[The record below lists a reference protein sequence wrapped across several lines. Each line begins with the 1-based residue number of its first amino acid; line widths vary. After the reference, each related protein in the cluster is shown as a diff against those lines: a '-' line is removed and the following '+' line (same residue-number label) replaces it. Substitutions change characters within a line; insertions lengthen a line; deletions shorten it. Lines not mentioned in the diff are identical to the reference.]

1 MSRESNNIFSENS
14 VSQKEEKNIEISQP
28 SDIDWSVPVEAVPL
42 PSKGLIYPEGNF
54 FHNKEFVEI
63 KSMTAK
69 EEDILMSQAYIKKG
83 VVIDELVRSCI
94 NKVGVD
100 PSDLIAGD
108 KMALAITIR
117 ITGYGPDYIFEHKCT
132 NCGETSEINYNLSEL
147 GIKRIG
153 ANPVSPGKNA
163 FEYTLPVS
171 RRNVVFKLLTSKDE
185 EEITRQRE
193 NTTRLSDK
201 DDLVTGS
208 LLNGIISVDG
218 VTDKVKIHK
227 FINNMPAR
235 DSKML
240 RKYIREISPGLD
252 MDISVKC
259 PACQTSSTVRLPIN
273 SELFYPE

>member
-1 MSRESNNIFSENS
+1 MSRESNNIFSEKPEA
-14 VSQKEEKNIEISQP
+14 QTKER
-28 SDIDWSVPVEAVPL
+28 DIDLTQPGDIEWSVPVEAVPL

-83 VVIDELVRSCI
+83 IVIDELVRSCI

-117 ITGYGPDYIFEHKCT
+117 ITGYGPDYLFEHNCP
-132 NCGETSEINYNLSEL
+132 NCGETSEINYNLSNL

-153 ANPVSPGKNA
+153 ANPVAPGENA
-163 FEYTLPVS
+163 FKFTLPVS
-171 RRNVVFKLLTSKDE
+171 RRNVIFKLLTSKDE
-185 EEITRQRE
+185 EEITKQRE
-193 NTTRLSDK
+193 NTTKISDK
-201 DDLVTGS
+201 DELVTGS

-218 VTDKVKIHK
+218 VTDRVKIHK

-235 DSKML
+235 DSKVL
-240 RKYIREISPGLD
+240 RKYIRDISPGLD
-252 MDISVKC
+252 MDIDVEC
-259 PACQTSSTVRLPIN
+259 PKCQTTSTVRLPIN